1 MNEGTKS
8 LKLYFQPEVFLSPPI
23 KFFSK
28 IPFTYYSFKFSF
40 IPAKEQLVLL
50 HTWCFLSRNIFKN
63 GISTV
68 L

>member
-8 LKLYFQPEVFLSPPI
+8 LKLYFQPEAFLSPPI

-28 IPFTYYSFKFSF
+28 IPFTCYPFDFSF

-50 HTWCFLSRNIFKN
+50 YTWCFLSLNVFKN